1 MNQLLGSIEQQGS
14 HGVDIPRP
22 VGGEGFKSPT
32 RTQDLLKVKDDFVMP
47 VTPPST
53 GFLQRDNIQSP
64 QQPKSLL
71 HEFTL
76 VNFSIPNVNVEG
88 VSLCVIYGW
97 CPDTKSKQKKPIK
110 RCSV

>member
-88 VSLCVIYGW
+88 VSLCVIYG
-97 CPDTKSKQKKPIK
+97 
-110 RCSV
+110 